1 MSISRAIT
9 ILRKMT
15 PRVLK
20 YRDFRNRILK
30 GEKVPREELEEEARK
45 FVDTMIELGPTFIK
59 FGQVLSV
66 RADVLPQE
74 YMKELQR
81 LQDEVPPAKF
91 DEVKEVIFRE
101 AGDVIQEVDPRPLAA
116 ASLGQVHV
124 GLSKDGRKVAIKVNR
139 PGVEEI
145 LREDIS
151 VIKTFLPLTRLIL
164 DSSLVETLSMIFRQF
179 SSRIF
184 EELNYEREAFYT
196 SKLREELEGFRVKI
210 PRTVKA
216 TKRVLVMEYIKGYKI
231 TSQEALNKFDRKA
244 LAWRVFKTFVYPVLT
259 SDYFHADPHP
269 GNVAI
274 DDEGYIIL
282 YDFGMAGFID
292 RETRIKLIRMYV
304 TISRGDPL
312 TLVNV
317 LDQLGAIQPYADRKV
332 LAKGFD
338 LMIREMKG
346 VPVDQLELE
355 EFNRLASEAFF
366 KFPLRLPEKIAL
378 YFRMSSVLEGTCRM
392 IDPDFDFL
400 PNLVRLVEEEGLMR
414 LAIIDEVMDYVNYFT
429 TQVKERMLRT
439 PIQERRREKRWIGLP
454 VVLASFPVYL
464 FLGDVPSILVALL
477 GITITLSLP

>member
-164 DSSLVETLSMIFRQF
+164 DSS
-179 SSRIF
+179 
-184 EELNYEREAFYT
+184 
-196 SKLREELEGFRVKI
+196 
-210 PRTVKA
+210 
-216 TKRVLVMEYIKGYKI
+216 
-231 TSQEALNKFDRKA
+231 
-244 LAWRVFKTFVYPVLT
+244 
-259 SDYFHADPHP
+259 
-269 GNVAI
+269 
-274 DDEGYIIL
+274 
-282 YDFGMAGFID
+282 
-292 RETRIKLIRMYV
+292 
-304 TISRGDPL
+304 
-312 TLVNV
+312 
-317 LDQLGAIQPYADRKV
+317 
-332 LAKGFD
+332 
-338 LMIREMKG
+338 
-346 VPVDQLELE
+346 
-355 EFNRLASEAFF
+355 
-366 KFPLRLPEKIAL
+366 
-378 YFRMSSVLEGTCRM
+378 
-392 IDPDFDFL
+392 
-400 PNLVRLVEEEGLMR
+400 
-414 LAIIDEVMDYVNYFT
+414 
-429 TQVKERMLRT
+429 
-439 PIQERRREKRWIGLP
+439 
-454 VVLASFPVYL
+454 
-464 FLGDVPSILVALL
+464 
-477 GITITLSLP
+477 